1 MLFTYTQVNVAGSS
15 RSILAIGVDVG
26 HDIVL
31 WGSIS
36 RDLCHMPEG

>member
-15 RSILAIGVDVG
+15 GGILAIGVDVG

-31 WGSIS
+31 
-36 RDLCHMPEG
+36 